1 MEHQNG
7 YWSDAI
13 PAPEAP
19 DSAEAIPEPGI
30 TAAVPPASGRSVEW
44 VEPGVPA
51 SSAEEPATQ
60 PEARAPE
67 SNGIE
72 DGVRRAVQQARAEIE
87 EGLLRLEQ
95 ASPSAY
101 VSEAMQAPE
110 TEPEDAQREDVR
122 RMVEQARAEL
132 DAELTKREGP
142 SLTSMMPQAQ
152 FGGPAASRWQAAN
165 ESMLPPVL
173 VIEDND
179 GRVDLARVY
188 EALSRLHCGGD
199 ATLLNHTPHSVTMG
213 FNSDDKVPNEEPLAN
228 EVRAVFGREC
238 QVTRDGNRTSVRIG
252 GASEQRYS
260 A

>member
-1 MEHQNG
+1 MEQRNG
-7 YWSDAI
+7 YSSDAI
-13 PAPEAP
+13 SAPEAT
-19 DSAEAIPEPGI
+19 DSWQAVREPSM
-30 TAAVPPASGRSVEW
+30 TARVPLASGPSVEW
-44 VEPGVPA
+44 GEPCDPA
-51 SSAEEPATQ
+51 SSAEELATQ

-67 SNGIE
+67 LDDIE

-95 ASPSAY
+95 ASPSDY
-101 VSEAMQAPE
+101 TSEAMQAAA

-122 RMVEQARAEL
+122 RLVEQARAEL
-132 DAELTKREGP
+132 EGP
-142 SLTSMMPQAQ
+142 TLVSMMPQPQ
-152 FGGPAASRWQAAN
+152 FGGTAASRWQAAN

-188 EALSRLHCGGD
+188 EALSRLSCGGD
-199 ATLLNHTPHSVTMG
+199 ASLLNHTPHSVTMG
-213 FNSDDKVPNEEPLAN
+213 FNSDDKVPGEEPLAN

-252 GASEQRYS
+252 GAREQRFS